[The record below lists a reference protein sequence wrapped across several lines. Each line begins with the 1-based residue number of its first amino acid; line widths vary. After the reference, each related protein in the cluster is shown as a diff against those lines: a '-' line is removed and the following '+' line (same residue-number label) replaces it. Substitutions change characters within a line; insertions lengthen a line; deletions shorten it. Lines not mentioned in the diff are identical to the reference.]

1 LNLPTSVV
9 INGIDSMKLL
19 DQAFEAA
26 RTFKP
31 MSSTDVT
38 ALLARTAEAARDGR
52 YELFK
57 TEQQYD
63 STAKNPEYLN

>member
-1 LNLPTSVV
+1 V
-9 INGIDSMKLL
+9 
-19 DQAFEAA
+19 
-26 RTFKP
+26 
-31 MSSTDVT
+31 
-38 ALLARTAEAARDGR
+38 ARDGR